1 MSTMGLLKAESGESG
16 ATQAWYRRPRVW
28 TWILFGLAAVVYAE
42 LAWRRR
48 WMSDDGLIVLRTVRN
63 LLEGN
68 GPVFNAGER
77 VEANTS
83 TLWTFI
89 VGGLG
94 ALGIKL
100 EWAAVGS
107 GLVLAVAGLW
117 FAMDGARRFYRP
129 TGAGLVVPAGALL
142 VCVLPPFRDFATS
155 GLETGLITFWL
166 GLTWWLVVRLA
177 LGGDAVRAW
186 PVALV
191 IGLGPL
197 VRPDLAVFSAIA
209 FVATL
214 FVAWRGW
221 WRLLGFLAV
230 AGALPVAYQIFR
242 MGYYGLITPNT
253 ALAKEASFAH
263 WGRGWRYLA
272 DLVGPYHLWIPILLL
287 VAGFVLLLV
296 RVRRDRALWVLT
308 AFPLLSAMV
317 LALYVIRLG
326 GDFMHGR
333 MLLPALF
340 AALLPVMAVPFT
352 RWTAVSLAGVGVWAI
367 VTLGWLRVPY
377 EDAPKAYNKAT
388 GIADERGYW
397 SAVTRREHPVT
408 IEDYSQSPDLDLPSA
423 ITAVRS
429 LPGPSVLVYRAG
441 AWHQYASD
449 KPYSTVFSGSIGAFG
464 LVMPL
469 DVRVHDGYGLVN
481 SIASHTVLVS
491 ASRSGHE
498 KDISPVWA
506 IGEAGTAEVDT
517 GGDANGFAPEDI
529 LAARKAVQCPEVRE
543 MLDSVRA
550 PLTAGRFWDNLTGAF
565 GRSALRYP
573 ADPRQATDCG

>member
-1 MSTMGLLKAESGESG
+1 MGLLAEETGEAG
-16 ATQAWYRRPRVW
+16 AIRAWYRRPKVW
-28 TWILFGLAAVVYAE
+28 TWILFGLAVLVFAE

-89 VGGLG
+89 VAGLG
-94 ALGIKL
+94 VLGLKL

-107 GLVLAVAGLW
+107 GLLLAVVGLG
-117 FAMDGARRFYRP
+117 FAMDGARRFHRP
-129 TGAGLVVPAGALL
+129 AASVLVVPAGALV

-177 LGGDAVRAW
+177 VAEGIVPAW

-197 VRPDLAVFSAIA
+197 VRPDLAVFGAIA
-209 FVATL
+209 FVAVQ
-214 FVAWRGW
+214 FIAWRGW

-230 AGALPVAYQIFR
+230 AGALPLAYQIFR

-272 DLVGPYHLWIPILLL
+272 DLVGPYYLWIPVLLL
-287 VAGFVLLLV
+287 VAGFVPLL
-296 RVRRDRALWVLT
+296 RRDRVFRVLT
-308 AFPLLSAMV
+308 VFPLLSATV

-340 AALLPVMAVPFT
+340 AGLLPVMAVPFT
-352 RWTAVSLAGVGVWAI
+352 RWTAVSLAGVGVWAF

-377 EDAPKAYNKAT
+377 EDAPKAYDKAT

-397 SAVTRREHPVT
+397 SEITRHEHPVT
-408 IEDYSQSPDLDLPSA
+408 IENYWLSPELGLPSA
-423 ITAVRS
+423 ITAVRN
-429 LPGPSVLVYRAG
+429 LPGPSVLVHRAG

-449 KPYSTVFSGSIGAFG
+449 KPYSTIFSGSIGAFG
-464 LVMPL
+464 LIMPL

-481 SIASHTVLVS
+481 SIASHTTLVS

-506 IGEAGTAEVDT
+506 IGEAGTAVVDA
-517 GGDANGFAPEDI
+517 GGNANGFVPEDI

-550 PLTAGRFWDNLTGAF
+550 PLAEGRFWDNLTGAF
-565 GRSALRYP
+565 SRSALRYP

>member
-1 MSTMGLLKAESGESG
+1 MSTTGLLEAESDV
-16 ATQAWYRRPRVW
+16 TRAWYRRPRVW
-28 TWILFGLAAVVYAE
+28 TWILFGLAAVVFAE

-63 LLEGN
+63 LLEGD

-89 VGGLG
+89 VAGLG
-94 ALGIKL
+94 LLGIKL
-100 EWAAVGS
+100 EWAAVLS

-117 FAMDGARRFYRP
+117 FAMDGARRFHRP
-129 TGAGLVVPAGALL
+129 TGSGLAVPAGALL

-177 LGGDAVRAW
+177 LDGDTVRAW

-197 VRPDLAVFSAIA
+197 VRPDLALFSALA
-209 FVATL
+209 FIGMMVAG
-214 FVAWRGW
+214 WRGW
-221 WRLLGFLAV
+221 KHLLGLLAV

-242 MGYYGLITPNT
+242 MGYYGLLTPNT
-253 ALAKEASFAH
+253 ALAKEASSAH

-272 DLVGPYHLWIPILLL
+272 DLVSPYYLWVP
-287 VAGFVLLLV
+287 VLLLAAGLV
-296 RVRRDRALWVLT
+296 LLLRRVPRNRALWALI
-308 AFPLLSAMV
+308 AFPLLSGLA

-340 AALLPVMAVPFT
+340 AALLPVMALPFT
-352 RWTAVSLAGVGVWAI
+352 RWTAVVLAGVGVWGVVA
-367 VTLGWLRVPY
+367 LGWLRVPY
-377 EDAPKAYNKAT
+377 EDAPKAYNKAS

-397 SAVTRREHPVT
+397 SAVTRHEHPVT
-408 IEDYSQSPDLDLPSA
+408 IEDYMRSPDLDLPVA
-423 ITAVRS
+423 MAAVRN

-441 AWHQYASD
+441 AWRQYASD

-464 LVMPL
+464 LVMPR

-481 SIASHTVLVS
+481 SIASHTTLVF

-498 KDISPVWA
+498 KDISPTWA
-506 IGEAGTAEVDT
+506 IGEAGRTEVDAT
-517 GGDANGFAPEDI
+517 GDANGFAAEDI

-550 PLTAGRFWDNLTGAF
+550 PLTAGRFWDNLTGAV
-565 GRSALRYP
+565 GRNSLRYP
-573 ADPRQATDCG
+573 ADPRQAADCG